1 MSTTQKLFTEK
12 FRPKSLEHMILLP
25 RIQAHVKDGRL
36 HQNLLLTGNPGTGKT
51 TLAKILAAG
60 YDYLYIN
67 VSNESSVETVR
78 TQIIDF
84 CSTVSLLNTSG
95 DRMKVVLLDEMDGAS
110 EQFYKAL
117 RATIEQFS
125 ATTRFVGTC
134 NYINKVPDH
143 IQSRFEVI
151 SFDPV
156 NREEEEWLYNIQVKR
171 LKVLVGKLEIEMPDE
186 AMKEFVRR
194 NFPDM
199 RKMYNRI
206 QGWHIKGIKNI
217 DVSDIKSLNWSFV
230 ELFQMIVSQPDP
242 INNYKEVLSNYS
254 DKIDDVLQSLGT
266 EFIEWL
272 RENHSSK
279 VKKVPEIIILV
290 AKYQAQRTQ
299 VIDQAVNLLALIFE
313 IQQSLNKAS

>member
-1 MSTTQKLFTEK
+1 MSVTQKLFTEK
-12 FRPKSLEHMILLP
+12 FRPKALEQMILLP
-25 RIQAHVKDGRL
+25 RIKSHVEDGRL

-51 TLAKILAAG
+51 TLARILASG
-60 YDYLYIN
+60 YDHIYIN

-84 CSTVSLLNTSG
+84 CSTVSLLSTG
-95 DRMKVVLLDEMDGAS
+95 DDRTKVVLLDEMDGAS

-125 ATTRFVGTC
+125 ATARFIGTC

-143 IQSRFEVI
+143 IQSRFEII

-156 NREEEEWLYNIQVKR
+156 NREEEDWLYNTQTKR
-171 LKVLVGKLEIEMPDE
+171 LSLLVSKLNIDVEDS
-186 AMKEFVRR
+186 AMKEFVKR

-206 QGWHIKGIKNI
+206 QGWQIKGISTIKLE
-217 DVSDIKSLNWSFV
+217 DIKSLNWSFV
-230 ELFQMIVSQPDP
+230 ELFDMLVGQSDP
-242 INNYKEVLSNYS
+242 INNYKEIHSNYS

-266 EFIEWL
+266 EFVEWL
-272 RENHSSK
+272 RENHPQK
-279 VKKVPEIIILV
+279 IKRIPDVIILV

-299 VIDQAVNLLALIFE
+299 VIDQTVNLLALVFE
-313 IQQSLNKAS
+313 IQQTMNK

>member
-1 MSTTQKLFTEK
+1 MSVTQSLFTEK

-25 RIQAHVKDGRL
+25 RIQSHVSDGKI

-60 YDYLYIN
+60 YDHIYIN

-84 CSTVSLLNTSG
+84 CSTVSLLNTG
-95 DRMKVVLLDEMDGAS
+95 GEKIKVVLLDEMDGAS

-125 ATTRFVGTC
+125 ATSRFIGTC

-156 NREEEEWLYNIQVKR
+156 NKAEEDALLSTQIKR
-171 LKVLVGKLEIEMPDE
+171 LKVLIGKLSIEIDDD
-186 AMKEFVRR
+186 AINEFVKR

-199 RKMYNRI
+199 RKMYNKI

-217 DVSDIKSLNWSFV
+217 ALSDIKSLNWSFV
-230 ELFQMIVSQPDP
+230 ELFEMILNSQDP

-254 DKIDDVLQSLGT
+254 DKVDDVLQSLGT

-272 RENHSSK
+272 RENHPSK
-279 VKKVPEIIILV
+279 IKRVPEIIILV
-290 AKYQAQRTQ
+290 AKYQSQRTQ
-299 VIDQAVNLLALIFE
+299 VIDQVVNLLALIFE
-313 IQQSLNKAS
+313 IQQVLNKP

>member
-1 MSTTQKLFTEK
+1 MSVTQKLFTER
-12 FRPKSLEHMILLP
+12 FRPKSLDHMILLP
-25 RIQAHVKDGRL
+25 RIQSHVNDGRV
-36 HQNLLLTGNPGTGKT
+36 HQNLILTGNPGTGKT
-51 TLAKILAAG
+51 TLAKILASG
-60 YDYLYIN
+60 YDHIYIN

-110 EQFYKAL
+110 DQFYKAL

-125 ATTRFVGTC
+125 ATSRFIGTC
-134 NYINKVPDH
+134 NNINKVPDH

-156 NREEEEWLYNIQVKR
+156 NKEEEELLYASQMKR
-171 LKVLVGKLEIEMPDE
+171 LKGLIVKLEIEMTDD
-186 AMKEFVRR
+186 ALREFVKR

-206 QGWHIKGIKNI
+206 QGWHIKGINSV
-217 DVSDIKSLNWSFV
+217 DLGDIRSLNWSFV
-230 ELFQMIVSQPDP
+230 ELFEMLSKETNPVE
-242 INNYKEVLSNYS
+242 NYKEVLSNYS

-266 EFIEWL
+266 EFIEWI
-272 RENHSSK
+272 RENK
-279 VKKVPEIIILV
+279 PEKIKRIPEIIILV

-299 VIDQAVNLLALIFE
+299 VIDQAVNMLALVFE
-313 IQQSLNKAS
+313 IQQSMSK

>member
-25 RIQAHVKDGRL
+25 RIQSHVKDGRL

-51 TLAKILAAG
+51 TLARILASG
-60 YDYLYIN
+60 YDHLYIN

-125 ATTRFVGTC
+125 ATARFVGTC

-156 NREEEEWLYNIQVKR
+156 NREEEDWLYNIQVKR
-171 LKVLVGKLEIEMPDE
+171 LKVLIGKLEIDMSDE
-186 AMKEFVRR
+186 ALKEFVKR

-206 QGWHIKGIKNI
+206 QGWHIKGIKKI
-217 DVSDIKSLNWSFV
+217 EVSDIKSLNWSFV
-230 ELFQMIVSQPDP
+230 ELFQLIAGASDP
-242 INNYKEVLSNYS
+242 INNYKEILTNYS
-254 DKIDDVLQSLGT
+254 DKVDDVLQSLGT

-272 RENHSSK
+272 RENNPDK
-279 VKKVPEIIILV
+279 IKKIPEIIILV

-299 VIDQAVNLLALIFE
+299 VIDQVVNLLALVFE
-313 IQQSLNKAS
+313 IQQSLNK

>member
-1 MSTTQKLFTEK
+1 
-12 FRPKSLEHMILLP
+12 MILLP
-25 RIQAHVKDGRL
+25 RIQSHVSDGRL

-60 YDYLYIN
+60 YDHLYIN

-84 CSTVSLLNTSG
+84 CSTVSLINTSG

-156 NREEEEWLYNIQVKR
+156 NREEEDWLYKIQVKR
-171 LKVLVGKLEIEMPDE
+171 LKLLIEKLGIEMSDE
-186 AMKEFVRR
+186 ALMEFVKR

-206 QGWHIKGIKNI
+206 QGWHIKGIKSI

-230 ELFQMIVSQPDP
+230 ELFELVAGQSDP
-242 INNYKEVLSNYS
+242 INNYKEILSGYS
-254 DKIDDVLQSLGT
+254 DKVDDVLQSLGT
-266 EFIEWL
+266 EFIEWI
-272 RENHSSK
+272 RENRAEK
-279 VKKVPEIIILV
+279 VKKIPEIIILV

-299 VIDQAVNLLALIFE
+299 VIDQVVNLLALVFE
-313 IQQSLNKAS
+313 IQQSLNK

>member
-12 FRPKSLEHMILLP
+12 FRPKVLEHMILMP
-25 RIQAHVKDGRL
+25 RIMAHVKDGKL
-36 HQNLLLTGNPGTGKT
+36 HQNILLTGNPGTGKT
-51 TLAKILAAG
+51 TLAKILASG
-60 YDYLYIN
+60 YDHIYIN

-84 CSTVSLLNTSG
+84 CSTVSLLNTG
-95 DRMKVVLLDEMDGAS
+95 NERIKVVLLDEMDGAS

-125 ATTRFVGTC
+125 ATARFIGTC

-156 NREEEEWLYNIQVKR
+156 NREEEEWLFNIQKKR
-171 LKVLVGKLEIEMPDE
+171 LSILVNKLEIEMSDD
-186 AMKEFVRR
+186 AMSEFVKR

-199 RKMYNRI
+199 RVMYNRI
-206 QGWHIKGIKNI
+206 QGWHIKGIKSI
-217 DVSDIKSLNWSFV
+217 GLGDIRTLNWSFV
-230 ELFQMIVSQPDP
+230 ELFDVVSGQSDP
-242 INNYKEVLSNYS
+242 INNYKEILSNYS
-254 DKIDDVLQSLGT
+254 DKVDDVLQSLGT
-266 EFIEWL
+266 EYVDWI
-272 RENHSSK
+272 RENWPDK
-279 VKKVPEIIILV
+279 VKRIPEIIILV

-299 VIDQAVNLLALIFE
+299 VIDQNVNLLALVFE
-313 IQQSLNKAS
+313 IQQVMNK

>member
-12 FRPKSLEHMILLP
+12 FRPKVLEHMILMP
-25 RIQAHVKDGRL
+25 RIMAHVKDGKL
-36 HQNLLLTGNPGTGKT
+36 HQNILLTGNPGTGKT
-51 TLAKILAAG
+51 TLAKILASG
-60 YDYLYIN
+60 YDHIYIN

-84 CSTVSLLNTSG
+84 CSTVSLLNTG
-95 DRMKVVLLDEMDGAS
+95 NERIKVVLLDEMDGAS

-125 ATTRFVGTC
+125 ATARFIGTC

-156 NREEEEWLYNIQVKR
+156 NREEEEWLFNIQKKR
-171 LKVLVGKLEIEMPDE
+171 LSILVSKLEIEMSDD
-186 AMKEFVRR
+186 AMSEFVKR

-199 RKMYNRI
+199 RVMYNRI
-206 QGWHIKGIKNI
+206 QGWHIKGIKSI
-217 DVSDIKSLNWSFV
+217 GLGDIRTLNWSFV
-230 ELFQMIVSQPDP
+230 ELFDIVSGQSDP
-242 INNYKEVLSNYS
+242 INNYKEILSNYS
-254 DKIDDVLQSLGT
+254 DKVDDVLQSLGT
-266 EFIEWL
+266 EYVDWI
-272 RENHSSK
+272 RENRPDK
-279 VKKVPEIIILV
+279 VKRIPEIIILV

-299 VIDQAVNLLALIFE
+299 VIDQNVNLLALVFE
-313 IQQSLNKAS
+313 IQQVMNK

>member
-1 MSTTQKLFTEK
+1 
-12 FRPKSLEHMILLP
+12 MILLP
-25 RIQAHVKDGRL
+25 RIQSHVSDGKL

-60 YDYLYIN
+60 YDHLYIN

-84 CSTVSLLNTSG
+84 CSTVSLLNTG
-95 DRMKVVLLDEMDGAS
+95 GERIKVVLLDEMDGAS

-125 ATTRFVGTC
+125 ATARFIGTC
-134 NYINKVPDH
+134 NYINKVPEH
-143 IQSRFEVI
+143 IQSRFEII

-156 NREEEEWLYNIQVKR
+156 NREEEDWLYSIQKKR
-171 LKVLVGKLEIEMPDE
+171 LGSLLGKLGMTVTDE
-186 AMKEFVRR
+186 ALAEFIKR

-199 RKMYNRI
+199 RRMYNRI
-206 QGWHIKGIKNI
+206 QGWHIKGINEI
-217 DVSDIKSLNWSFV
+217 NLSDIKTLNWSFV
-230 ELFQMIVSQPDP
+230 ELFDMLVKPTDP
-242 INNYKEVLSNYS
+242 VNNYKEILSGYS
-254 DKIDDVLQSLGT
+254 DKVDDVLQSLGT

-272 RENHSSK
+272 RENHEQK
-279 VKKVPEIIILV
+279 IKKIPEIIILV

-299 VIDQAVNLLALIFE
+299 VIDQSVNLLALVFE
-313 IQQSLNKAS
+313 IQQSLNK

>member
-84 CSTVSLLNTSG
+84 CSTVSLLNTRG

>member
-1 MSTTQKLFTEK
+1 MSTTQKLFTER
-12 FRPKSLEHMILLP
+12 FRPKSLDKMILLP
-25 RIQAHVKDGRL
+25 RIQSHVSDGKL

-60 YDYLYIN
+60 YDSLYIN

-84 CSTVSLLNTSG
+84 CSTVSLINTSG

-156 NREEEEWLYNIQVKR
+156 NKEEEDWMYGIQVKR
-171 LKVLVGKLEIEMPDE
+171 LKILVEKLNIEMSDD
-186 AMKEFVRR
+186 AMKEFVKR

-206 QGWHIKGIKNI
+206 QGWHIKGIKKI
-217 DVSDIKSLNWSFV
+217 EMSDIRLLNWSFV
-230 ELFQMIVSQPDP
+230 ELFELVSSPCDP
-242 INNYKEVLSNYS
+242 VNNYKEVLSSYS
-254 DKIDDVLQSLGT
+254 DKVDEVLQSLGT
-266 EFIEWL
+266 EFVDWI
-272 RENHSSK
+272 RENRADK
-279 VKKVPEIIILV
+279 IKRIPEIIILV

-299 VIDQAVNLLALIFE
+299 VIDQSVNLVALVFE
-313 IQQSLNKAS
+313 IQQSMNK

>member
-51 TLAKILAAG
+51 TLARILASG
-60 YDYLYIN
+60 YDHLYIN

-156 NREEEEWLYNIQVKR
+156 NREEEQWLFNIQVKR
-171 LKVLVGKLEIEMPDE
+171 LSILIEHLGIEME
-186 AMKEFVRR
+186 ADAMTEFIKR

-199 RKMYNRI
+199 RTMYNRI
-206 QGWHIKGIKNI
+206 QGWHIKGIKQI
-217 DVSDIKSLNWSFV
+217 RIEDIKSLNWSFV
-230 ELFQMIVSQPDP
+230 ELFQLVSAQSDP
-242 INNYKEVLSNYS
+242 INNYKEILSGYS
-254 DKIDDVLQSLGT
+254 DKVDDVLQSLGT

-272 RENHSSK
+272 RENKPDK
-279 VKKVPEIIILV
+279 VKKIPEIIILV

-299 VIDQAVNLLALIFE
+299 VIDQVVNLLALVFE
-313 IQQSLNKAS
+313 IQQSLSK

>member
-12 FRPKSLEHMILLP
+12 FRPKVMDHMILLP
-25 RIQAHVKDGRL
+25 RIQSHVKDGRL

-51 TLAKILAAG
+51 TLARILASG

-125 ATTRFVGTC
+125 SNTRFVGTC

-156 NREEEEWLYNIQVKR
+156 NREEEKWLMDTQIKR
-171 LKVLVGKLEIEMPDE
+171 LSVLVKKLEIEMHQD
-186 AMKEFVRR
+186 AMTEFVKR

-199 RKMYNRI
+199 RTMYNRI
-206 QGWHIKGIKNI
+206 QGWHIKGIREIKME
-217 DVSDIKSLNWSFV
+217 DIKSLNWSFV
-230 ELFQMIVSQPDP
+230 ELFEMASGQSDP
-242 INNYKEVLSNYS
+242 IGNYKEVLSSYS
-254 DKIDDVLQSLGT
+254 DKIDDVMQSLGT
-266 EFIEWL
+266 EFVEWI
-272 RENHSSK
+272 RENR
-279 VKKVPEIIILV
+279 PEKIKRIPEVIILV

-313 IQQSLNKAS
+313 IQQSMNK

>member
-1 MSTTQKLFTEK
+1 
-12 FRPKSLEHMILLP
+12 MILLP
-25 RIQAHVKDGRL
+25 RIQSHVKDGRL

-60 YDYLYIN
+60 YDHLYIN

-230 ELFQMIVSQPDP
+230 ELFQMITSQPDP

>member
-1 MSTTQKLFTEK
+1 
-12 FRPKSLEHMILLP
+12 MILLP
-25 RIQAHVKDGRL
+25 RIQSHVSDGRL

-60 YDYLYIN
+60 YDHLYIN

-84 CSTVSLLNTSG
+84 CSTVSLINTSG

-156 NREEEEWLYNIQVKR
+156 NREEEDWLYNIQVKR
-171 LKVLVGKLEIEMPDE
+171 LKVLIGKLDIEMSDE
-186 AMKEFVRR
+186 ALMEFVKR

-206 QGWHIKGIKNI
+206 QGWHIKGIKSI
-217 DVSDIKSLNWSFV
+217 DISDIKSLNWSFV
-230 ELFQMIVSQPDP
+230 ELFELIAGQPDP
-242 INNYKEVLSNYS
+242 INNYKEILSGYS
-254 DKIDDVLQSLGT
+254 DKVDDVLQSLGT
-266 EFIEWL
+266 EFIEWI
-272 RENHSSK
+272 RENRPEK
-279 VKKVPEIIILV
+279 VKKIPEMIILV

-299 VIDQAVNLLALIFE
+299 VIDQVVNLLALVFE
-313 IQQSLNKAS
+313 IQQSLNK

>member
-1 MSTTQKLFTEK
+1 
-12 FRPKSLEHMILLP
+12 MILLP
-25 RIQAHVKDGRL
+25 RIQSHVKDGRL

-51 TLAKILAAG
+51 TLARILAAG
-60 YDYLYIN
+60 YDHLYIN

-125 ATTRFVGTC
+125 ATARFVGTC

-156 NREEEEWLYNIQVKR
+156 NREEEDWLYNIQVKR
-171 LKVLVGKLEIEMPDE
+171 LKVLIGKLEIDMSDE
-186 AMKEFVRR
+186 ALKEFVKR

-206 QGWHIKGIKNI
+206 QGWHIKGIKKI
-217 DVSDIKSLNWSFV
+217 EVSDIKSLNWSFV
-230 ELFQMIVSQPDP
+230 ELFQLIAGPSDP
-242 INNYKEVLSNYS
+242 INNYKEILTNYS
-254 DKIDDVLQSLGT
+254 DKVDDVLQSLGT

-272 RENHSSK
+272 RENNPDK
-279 VKKVPEIIILV
+279 IKKIPEIIILV

-299 VIDQAVNLLALIFE
+299 VIDQVVNLLALVFE
-313 IQQSLNKAS
+313 IQQSLNK

>member
-12 FRPKSLEHMILLP
+12 FRPKTLEHMILLP
-25 RIQAHVKDGRL
+25 RIQSHVSDGRL

-51 TLAKILAAG
+51 TLARIIAAG
-60 YDYLYIN
+60 YDSLYIN

-125 ATTRFVGTC
+125 ATSRFIGTC

-156 NREEEEWLYNIQVKR
+156 NKDEEDWLYSTQTKR
-171 LKVLVGKLEIEMPDE
+171 LKILMTKLDISVSDD
-186 AMKEFVRR
+186 ALREFVKR

-206 QGWHIKGIKNI
+206 QGWHIKGIKTI
-217 DVSDIKSLNWSFV
+217 EAGDIKSLNWSFI
-230 ELFQMIVSQPDP
+230 ELFELLSSGPDP
-242 INNYKEVLSNYS
+242 INNYKEILSNYS
-254 DKIDDVLQSLGT
+254 DKVDDVLQSLGT

-272 RENHSSK
+272 RENMPDK
-279 VKKVPEIIILV
+279 TKRIPEIIILV

-299 VIDQAVNLLALIFE
+299 VIDQVVNLLALVFE
-313 IQQSLNKAS
+313 IQQVLNK

>member
-230 ELFQMIVSQPDP
+230 ELFQMIASQPDP

>member
-1 MSTTQKLFTEK
+1 
-12 FRPKSLEHMILLP
+12 MILLP
-25 RIQAHVKDGRL
+25 RIQSHVSDGRL

-60 YDYLYIN
+60 YDHLYIN

-84 CSTVSLLNTSG
+84 CSTVSLINTSG

-156 NREEEEWLYNIQVKR
+156 NREEEDWLYNIQVKR
-171 LKVLVGKLEIEMPDE
+171 LKVLIGKLDIEMSDE
-186 AMKEFVRR
+186 ALMEFVKR

-206 QGWHIKGIKNI
+206 QGWHIKGIKSI
-217 DVSDIKSLNWSFV
+217 DISDIKSLNWSFV
-230 ELFQMIVSQPDP
+230 ELFELIAGQPDP
-242 INNYKEVLSNYS
+242 INNYKEILSGYS
-254 DKIDDVLQSLGT
+254 DKVDDVLQSLGT
-266 EFIEWL
+266 EFIEWI
-272 RENHSSK
+272 RENRPEK
-279 VKKVPEIIILV
+279 VKKIPEMIILV
-290 AKYQAQRTQ
+290 SKYQAQRTQ
-299 VIDQAVNLLALIFE
+299 VIDQVVNLLALVFE
-313 IQQSLNKAS
+313 IQQSLNK

>member
-1 MSTTQKLFTEK
+1 MSSTQKLFTEK
-12 FRPKSLEHMILLP
+12 FRPKTLEHMILLP
-25 RIQAHVKDGRL
+25 RIESHVSDGKL

-51 TLAKILAAG
+51 TLARIIANG
-60 YDYLYIN
+60 YDHLYIN

-84 CSTVSLLNTSG
+84 CSTVSLLNTG
-95 DRMKVVLLDEMDGAS
+95 GERIKVVLLDEMDGAS

-125 ATTRFVGTC
+125 ATARFIGTC
-134 NYINKVPDH
+134 NYINKVPEH

-156 NREEEEWLYNIQVKR
+156 NREEEDWLYSIQVKR
-171 LKVLVGKLEIEMPDE
+171 LGILLGKLGMSVTED
-186 AMKEFVRR
+186 ALSEFVKR

-206 QGWHIKGIKNI
+206 QGWHIKGIKEI
-217 DVSDIKSLNWSFV
+217 SLGDIKSLNWSFV
-230 ELFQMIVSQPDP
+230 ELFDMLIKASDP
-242 INNYKEVLSNYS
+242 INNYKEILSNYS

-266 EFIEWL
+266 EFVEWL
-272 RENHSSK
+272 RENHTDK
-279 VKKVPEIIILV
+279 VKRIPEVIILV

-299 VIDQAVNLLALIFE
+299 VIDQSVNLLALVFE
-313 IQQSLNKAS
+313 IQQCLNK

>member
-1 MSTTQKLFTEK
+1 
-12 FRPKSLEHMILLP
+12 MILLP
-25 RIQAHVKDGRL
+25 RIQSHVSDGRL

-60 YDYLYIN
+60 YDHLYIN

-84 CSTVSLLNTSG
+84 CSTVSLINTSG

-134 NYINKVPDH
+134 NYINKVQDH

-156 NREEEEWLYNIQVKR
+156 NREEEDWLYNIQVKR
-171 LKVLVGKLEIEMPDE
+171 LKVLIGKLDIEMSDE
-186 AMKEFVRR
+186 ALMEFVKR

-206 QGWHIKGIKNI
+206 QGWHIKGIKSI
-217 DVSDIKSLNWSFV
+217 DISDIKSLNWSFV
-230 ELFQMIVSQPDP
+230 ELFELIAGQPDP
-242 INNYKEVLSNYS
+242 INNYKEILSGYS
-254 DKIDDVLQSLGT
+254 DKVDDVLQSLGT
-266 EFIEWL
+266 EFIEWI
-272 RENHSSK
+272 RENRPEK
-279 VKKVPEIIILV
+279 VKKIPEMIILV

-299 VIDQAVNLLALIFE
+299 VIDQVVNLLALVFE
-313 IQQSLNKAS
+313 IQQSLNK

>member
-12 FRPKSLEHMILLP
+12 FRPKALEQMILMP
-25 RIQAHVKDGRL
+25 RIMAHVKDGKL

-51 TLAKILAAG
+51 TLAKIIAAG
-60 YDYLYIN
+60 YDHIYIN

-84 CSTVSLLNTSG
+84 CSTVSLINTG
-95 DRMKVVLLDEMDGAS
+95 DEKIKVVLLDEMDGAS

-125 ATTRFVGTC
+125 ATSRFIGTC

-156 NREEEEWLYNIQVKR
+156 NREEEEWLFNIQAKR
-171 LKVLVGKLEIEMPDE
+171 LSVLVKKLGIEMSED
-186 AMKEFVRR
+186 AMSEFVKR

-199 RKMYNRI
+199 RVMYNRI
-206 QGWHIKGIKNI
+206 QGWHIKGINKV
-217 DVSDIKSLNWSFV
+217 DVTDIRSLNWSFV
-230 ELFQMIVSQPDP
+230 ELFELASGPSDP

-254 DKIDDVLQSLGT
+254 DKSDDVLQSLGT
-266 EFIEWL
+266 EFIEWI
-272 RENHSSK
+272 RENRSDK
-279 VKKVPEIIILV
+279 VKRIPEIIILV

-299 VIDQAVNLLALIFE
+299 VIDQNVNLLALVFE
-313 IQQSLNKAS
+313 IQQVMNK

>member
-1 MSTTQKLFTEK
+1 MSSTQKLFTER

-25 RIQAHVKDGRL
+25 RIQSHVSDGKL

-60 YDYLYIN
+60 YDHLYIN

-84 CSTVSLLNTSG
+84 CSTVSLLNTG
-95 DRMKVVLLDEMDGAS
+95 GERIKVVLLDEMDGAS

-125 ATTRFVGTC
+125 ATARFIGTC
-134 NYINKVPDH
+134 NYINKVPEH
-143 IQSRFEVI
+143 IQSRFEII

-156 NREEEEWLYNIQVKR
+156 NREEEDWLYSIQKKR
-171 LKVLVGKLEIEMPDE
+171 LGSLLGKLGMTVTDE
-186 AMKEFVRR
+186 ALAEFIKR

-199 RKMYNRI
+199 RRMYNRI
-206 QGWHIKGIKNI
+206 QGWHIKGINEI
-217 DVSDIKSLNWSFV
+217 NLSDIKTLNWSFV
-230 ELFQMIVSQPDP
+230 ELFDMLVKPTDP
-242 INNYKEVLSNYS
+242 VNNYKEILSGYS
-254 DKIDDVLQSLGT
+254 DKVDDVLQSLGT

-272 RENHSSK
+272 RENHEQK
-279 VKKVPEIIILV
+279 IKKIPEIIILV

-299 VIDQAVNLLALIFE
+299 VIDQSVNLLALVFE
-313 IQQSLNKAS
+313 IQQSLNK

>member
-12 FRPKSLEHMILLP
+12 FRPKVLEHMILMP
-25 RIQAHVKDGRL
+25 RIMAHVKDGKL
-36 HQNLLLTGNPGTGKT
+36 HQNILLTGNPGTGKT
-51 TLAKILAAG
+51 TLAKILASG
-60 YDYLYIN
+60 YDHIYIN

-84 CSTVSLLNTSG
+84 CSTVSLLNTG
-95 DRMKVVLLDEMDGAS
+95 NERIKVVLLDEMDGAS

-125 ATTRFVGTC
+125 ATARFIGTC

-156 NREEEEWLYNIQVKR
+156 NREEEEWLFNIQKKR
-171 LKVLVGKLEIEMPDE
+171 LSILVSKLEIEMSDD
-186 AMKEFVRR
+186 AMSEFVKR

-199 RKMYNRI
+199 RVMYNRI
-206 QGWHIKGIKNI
+206 QGWHIKGIKSI
-217 DVSDIKSLNWSFV
+217 GLGDIKSLNWSFV
-230 ELFQMIVSQPDP
+230 ELFHIISGQSDP
-242 INNYKEVLSNYS
+242 INNYKEILSNYS
-254 DKIDDVLQSLGT
+254 DKSDDVLQSLGT
-266 EFIEWL
+266 EYVDWI
-272 RENHSSK
+272 RENQPDK
-279 VKKVPEIIILV
+279 VKRIPEIIILV

-299 VIDQAVNLLALIFE
+299 VIDQNVNLLALIFE
-313 IQQSLNKAS
+313 IQQVMNK

>member
-1 MSTTQKLFTEK
+1 MSVTQKLFTEK
-12 FRPKSLEHMILLP
+12 FRPKALEQMILLP
-25 RIQAHVKDGRL
+25 RIKSHVEDGRL

-60 YDYLYIN
+60 YDHIYIN

-84 CSTVSLLNTSG
+84 CSTVSLLSTG
-95 DRMKVVLLDEMDGAS
+95 DDRTKVVLLDEMDGAS

-125 ATTRFVGTC
+125 STARFIGTC

-156 NREEEEWLYNIQVKR
+156 NREEEDLLYKTQVKR
-171 LKVLVGKLEIEMPDE
+171 LKVLITKLDIEASDD
-186 AMKEFVRR
+186 AVNEFVKR

-206 QGWHIKGIKNI
+206 QGWHIKGIKSI
-217 DVSDIKSLNWSFV
+217 QLSDIKSLNWSFV
-230 ELFQMIVSQPDP
+230 ELFEILLEQSDP
-242 INNYKEVLSNYS
+242 IKNYKEVLSNYS
-254 DKIDDVLQSLGT
+254 DKVDDVLQSLGT

-272 RENHSSK
+272 RENR
-279 VKKVPEIIILV
+279 PEKIKRIPDVIILV

-299 VIDQAVNLLALIFE
+299 VIDQAINLLALIFE
-313 IQQSLNKAS
+313 IQQIMNK